1 MYYRCLH
8 KRKWGIKVKKI
19 VFSLP
24 VHEKAEIIID
34 TILNIQYFN
43 PDSAIIL
50 HVSPVFPEKTG
61 WLAEK
66 QFYDV
71 IDNMD
76 DVYVNPEHIQTGWQ
90 GTGVSGLVSAHLSN
104 FSYAEKVVKDF
115 EYFVMEASNDLYIKS
130 GLYEKISLYDLGT
143 PNLRLVNL
151 ETDWIQGKNALHDC
165 RLKHIMDELGT
176 TQIYGSQIEGSFFRK
191 KLFKKMAVLLE
202 KYTSCEEIVK
212 YAYEE
217 VYFATVALAVIQGG
231 DYKGYYGTVVKVFWD
246 KCEYLPTLDEL
257 HELEEQKD
265 VFGVKRIPRNYY
277 FLTREYIRNKHEQY
291 LAKQK
296 GVYSVWASIY
306 TIQNMQQDI
315 KMLFDMM
322 TEKKYNEAI
331 YTLLIMCDT
340 YNQNKLEGIKSAIK
354 DLFRYSMLM
363 YEIEEDNS
371 RLRLVI
377 DVLLSL
383 MTAMSYGTNTLVFV
397 EFLTESAKCA
407 CKHGFDMSSQYKD
420 VISEL
425 GKMVASRWEEEGNLI
440 EAQYLLDNI
449 AGVIG
454 GQDETYYLL
463 RARIARKLGR
473 TNDALSY
480 YKYAI
485 HYC

>member
-1 MYYRCLH
+1 M
-8 KRKWGIKVKKI
+8 KKI

-50 HVSPVFPEKTG
+50 HVSPVFPENTG
-61 WLAEK
+61 WLTEK

-71 IDNMD
+71 IGKMD
-76 DVYVNPEHIQTGWQ
+76 DVYVNSEHIQTGWQ
-90 GTGVSGLVSAHLSN
+90 GTGVSGLVSVHLSN
-104 FSYAEKVVKDF
+104 FSYAEKAIKDF

-130 GLYEKISLYDLGT
+130 GLYEKLSSYDWGT
-143 PNLRLVNL
+143 SHLRPVNL
-151 ETDWIQGKNALHDC
+151 DTDWIQGKNALLDC
-165 RLKHIMDELGT
+165 RLKNIMDELGA

-191 KLFKKMAVLLE
+191 KLFKKMAVILE
-202 KYTSCEEIVK
+202 AYASCEEIVK

-231 DYKGYYGTVVKVFWD
+231 DYKGYYGTLVKVFWD
-246 KCEYLPTLDEL
+246 KCEYLPNVAEL
-257 HELEEQKD
+257 QELEEQKD

-277 FLTREYIRNKHEQY
+277 FLTREYIRSKHEKY
-291 LAKQK
+291 LAEQK

-306 TIQNMQQDI
+306 TTQKMQQNI
-315 KMLFDMM
+315 QMLFDMM
-322 TEKKYNEAI
+322 AEKKYNETI
-331 YTLLIMCDT
+331 YAMLIMCDT
-340 YNQNKLEGIKSAIK
+340 YDQEKLEGMKSAIK

-363 YEIEEDNS
+363 YEIGEDRS
-371 RLRLVI
+371 RLRVVI

-383 MTAMSYGTNTLVFV
+383 MTAMSYGTSTLAFV

-407 CKHGFDMSSQYKD
+407 CKYDFDMSSQYKD
-420 VISEL
+420 LILEL
-425 GKMVASRWEEEGNLI
+425 GKMVASRWEEGGNLI
-440 EAQYLLDNI
+440 EAHYILDNI
-449 AGVIG
+449 AGLIV

-473 TNDALSY
+473 TNEALNY
-480 YKYAI
+480 YKHAI
-485 HYC
+485 NYC